1 MKTLTKRASIIIRTR
16 NEAKYLQTLFDGI
29 EANLYPN
36 SSYETIIV
44 DSESTDDTVQIA
56 KRLAD
61 KVIQIPRER
70 FTFGYSLNVGISESK
85 AEHIVIISAHCK
97 PTTKDWLRDLLS
109 PLQDETVAMVYGSQ
123 IGCKE
128 SKFSDAQDL
137 MRRYTGERPYY
148 FANNAN
154 SAIRKSLW
162 EQHKFNETLSGLEDI
177 EWAKYWSEHGFKTI
191 YQASAEVQHC
201 HTDTGKQT
209 RNRFYREAKAARQLK
224 INMYGYKDI
233 LKEFR
238 FCFADLLSTPD
249 ITETILFRFNKVLGM
264 LKGRMES

>member
-1 MKTLTKRASIIIRTR
+1 MKVSIIIRTR

-36 SSYETIIV
+36 SYYETIIV
-44 DSESTDDTVQIA
+44 DSGSTDNTVQIA
-56 KRLAD
+56 KCLAD
-61 KVIQIPRER
+61 KVIQIPREK
-70 FTFGYSLNVGISESK
+70 FTFGYSLNVGISE
-85 AEHIVIISAHCK
+85 ANVEYIIIVSAHCK
-97 PTTKDWLRDLLS
+97 PTTKNWLKDLLS
-109 PLQDETVAMVYGSQ
+109 PFQDKTVAMVYGSQ

-128 SKFSDAQDL
+128 SKFSDTQDL

-148 FANNAN
+148 FSNNAN

-162 EQHKFNETLSGLEDI
+162 EQHKFNEILPGLEDI
-177 EWAKYWSEHGFKTI
+177 EWTKYWLEQGFKTI

-224 INMYGYKDI
+224 IDMYGYKDI
-233 LKEFR
+233 LKEFS
-238 FCFADLLSTPD
+238 FCFADLLSTPNK
-249 ITETILFRFNKVLGM
+249 TETILFRFNKVLGM
-264 LKGRMES
+264 LKGRIES